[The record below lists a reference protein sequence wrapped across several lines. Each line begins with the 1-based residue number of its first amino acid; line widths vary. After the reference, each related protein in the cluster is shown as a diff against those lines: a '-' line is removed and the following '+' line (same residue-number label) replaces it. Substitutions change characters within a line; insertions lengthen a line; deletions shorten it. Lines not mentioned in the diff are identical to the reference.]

1 MCYIILPTVLWIS
14 KYMWY
19 VFYLLFKIFI
29 PFIFWYDIKT
39 AYQLAVVA
47 VPVVA
52 HLL

>member
-1 MCYIILPTVLWIS
+1 MLRIS
-14 KYMWY
+14 KYMWH

-29 PFIFWYDIKT
+29 PFIFWFGIKT

-52 HLL
+52 CLP